1 MTQYSQSELIRPED
15 VEFFERELAS
25 FVPERVF
32 DAHCHVWHHDYAP
45 EGWGKIAKV
54 VDYPMYRRLMADIHP
69 GRHVAG
75 LFISMFTLPDLTLRP
90 GADAWAAQQPAA
102 APDCRSLAFISPQD
116 DPEQVRDQ
124 VRRVGACGL
133 KCYHLLCDV
142 DPTWEADIPDYLP
155 ESIVKVANDEGWVI
169 TLHMVKMRAVADPG
183 NIHWIRHYCERYPN
197 MKLIL
202 AHSARGFQPAHNLEG
217 LPQLA
222 GLDNLW
228 FDTSAN
234 CEPMAH
240 QAIIRILGH
249 DRLMYGT
256 DCPASHGRGRSV
268 GVADTFLWLYE
279 DAQVW
284 QQPQILIEPV
294 LTGLE
299 HLRSLKWAC
308 WAERLSDSQVE
319 DIFWNNAARLF
330 GIPQASEIG

>member
-75 LFISMFTLPDLTLRP
+75 LFISSFTLSDLTLRP
-90 GADAWAAQQPAA
+90 GADAWAAEQAAA
-102 APDCRSLAFISPQD
+102 APDCRSVAFVTPKD
-116 DPEQVRDQ
+116 DPEQVREQ
-124 VRRVGACGL
+124 VKSIGACGL
-133 KCYHLLCDV
+133 KCYHLMCDE
-142 DPTWEADIPDYLP
+142 DPTWEADIPAYLP
-155 ESIVKVANDEGWVI
+155 EPLVKVADEEGWVI
-169 TLHMVKMRAVADPG
+169 VLHMVKSRGVADPG
-183 NIHWIRHYCERYPN
+183 NIHWIRHYCQTYPN

-217 LPQLA
+217 LPQLT

-240 QAIIRILGH
+240 QAIVRIIGH
-249 DRLMYGT
+249 DKLMYGT
-256 DCPASHGRGRSV
+256 DLPVTHARGRSV
-268 GVADTFLWLYE
+268 AVADTFLWLYE
-279 DAQVW
+279 ETEVW
-284 QQPQILIEPV
+284 QQPQMLVKPV
-294 LTGLE
+294 LAGLE

-308 WAERLSDSQVE
+308 WAEKLSDSQVE

-330 GIPQASEIG
+330 GL